1 MDEIFQK
8 HLYLFLPFYIMRYEH
23 DMAEIASDDSRKDA
37 LLKEYE
43 DILERLEETMADEP
57 DMFQDLLQLMR
68 KVADYQLSPYF
79 DLREEVGAVMG
90 GKVLPLPSDALR
102 EARAEGMQQGIEQSV
117 EQSIRNLMETMQWT
131 AEQAMQA
138 LKVPDEEW
146 EKYLRML

>member
-1 MDEIFQK
+1 
-8 HLYLFLPFYIMRYEH
+8 
-23 DMAEIASDDSRKDA
+23 
-37 LLKEYE
+37 
-43 DILERLEETMADEP
+43 MADEP